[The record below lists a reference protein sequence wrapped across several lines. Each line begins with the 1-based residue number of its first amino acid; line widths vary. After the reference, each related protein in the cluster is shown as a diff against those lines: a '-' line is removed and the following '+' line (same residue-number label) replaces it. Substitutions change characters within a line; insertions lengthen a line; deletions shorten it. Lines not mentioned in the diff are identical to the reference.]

1 MAIEPNIFEFATSE
15 LSQDAFICY
24 LMSFGKSEY
33 KDKNNEEYKLAR
45 SFLKELSVEED
56 IKEINRQ
63 ENHID
68 VLILTESYAV
78 ILEDKTFSKEHSEQ
92 LKRYNEICKSKYF
105 DKKVKLLYFKTGY
118 MDIQEKEKFNK
129 DEVCIL
135 DIDVISKLMSEY
147 SGNNTVVNMWKEHI
161 EKINKDIAE
170 AKKTITDVE
179 KLNTY
184 YELPNTNG
192 DTLQRDVY
200 LDKLT
205 KKFNEEFKNKDEDEK
220 IYWYRAGQGRTPH
233 ICFQDT
239 YFKCSC
245 SERCKI
251 HFGIYIM
258 FRNEPQ
264 IVVKQHFYTIP
275 ENHRLRLREY
285 HKYSEEL
292 KSLQEMK
299 HKFQQSIPSGAGW
312 EKKNENKDK
321 LIILEKKVSEVKECI
336 ENIKKIQE
344 IIKNIGTPIDNP
356 S

>member
-1 MAIEPNIFEFATSE
+1 MTIEPNIFEFATSE

-24 LMSFGKSEY
+24 LMSFGKREY
-33 KDKNNEEYKLAR
+33 KDKNNEEYKLAHL
-45 SFLKELSVEED
+45 FLTKLGVNED
-56 IKEINRQ
+56 IEEIKRQ

-118 MDIQEKEKFNK
+118 MDIQEKEKFENN
-129 DEVCIL
+129 EVCIL

-147 SGNNTVVNMWKEHI
+147 LGNNTVVNMWKEHI

-170 AKKTITDVE
+170 AKNTIEDVTQ
-179 KLNTY
+179 LDTY
-184 YELPNTNG
+184 YKLSNE
-192 DTLQRDVY
+192 DMLQKDVY
-200 LDKLT
+200 IDKLT
-205 KKFNEEFKNKDEDEK
+205 KRFKETFSDV
-220 IYWYRAGQGRTPH
+220 YWYRAGQGRTPH

-292 KSLQEMK
+292 KALQEMK

-312 EKKNENKDK
+312 VKKNENKDK

>member
-1 MAIEPNIFEFATSE
+1 MTIEPNIFEFATSE
-15 LSQDAFICY
+15 LSQDAFLCY
-24 LMSFGKSEY
+24 LMSFGKSGY
-33 KDKNNEEYKLAR
+33 KDKNTEEYKLAH
-45 SFLKELSVEED
+45 SFLKELGVNED
-56 IKEINRQ
+56 IEEIKRQ

-118 MDIQEKEKFNK
+118 MDIQEKEKFENN
-129 DEVCIL
+129 EVCIL

-170 AKKTITDVE
+170 AKKTIEDVTQ
-179 KLNTY
+179 LDTY
-184 YELPNTNG
+184 YKLSNE
-192 DTLQRDVY
+192 DMLQKDVY
-200 LDKLT
+200 IDKLT
-205 KKFNEEFKNKDEDEK
+205 KRFKETFNDV
-220 IYWYRAGQGRTPH
+220 YWYRAGQGRTPH

-321 LIILEKKVSEVKECI
+321 LIILEKKVSKMEECI
-336 ENIKKIQE
+336 EDIKKLQE

-356 S
+356 L

>member
-1 MAIEPNIFEFATSE
+1 MTIENNIFKYATSE
-15 LSQDAFICY
+15 LSQDAFLCY
-24 LMSFGKSEY
+24 LMSFGKSKY
-33 KDKNNEEYKLAR
+33 KDANTEEYKLAR

-56 IKEINRQ
+56 IKEIKRQ
-63 ENHID
+63 ESHID

-92 LKRYNEICKSKYF
+92 LKRYKEKCKKDYPN
-105 DKKVKLLYFKTGY
+105 KEVKLLYFKTGY
-118 MDIQEKEKFNK
+118 MDIQEKEKFEEK
-129 DEVCIL
+129 GVCIF
-135 DIDVISKLMSEY
+135 DIEKIINLVDDYKGDNI
-147 SGNNTVVNMWKEHI
+147 VVKMWKEHI

-170 AKKTITDVE
+170 AKETIEDVE
-179 KLNTY
+179 QLDTY
-184 YELPNTNG
+184 YKLSNE
-192 DTLQRDVY
+192 DTLKKDVY
-200 LDKLT
+200 IDKLT
-205 KKFNEEFKNKDEDEK
+205 KRFKETFNDV
-220 IYWYRAGQGRTPH
+220 YWYRAGQGRTPH

-299 HKFQQSIPSGAGW
+299 HKFQQSIPSSEGW
-312 EKKNENKDK
+312 EKRNENKDK
-321 LIILEKKVSEVKECI
+321 LIILEKKVSNMNECI
-336 ENIKKIQE
+336 ENIKKLQE

>member
-1 MAIEPNIFEFATSE
+1 MAIENNIFKYATSE
-15 LSQDAFICY
+15 LSQDAFLCY
-24 LMSFGKSEY
+24 LMSFGKSKY
-33 KDKNNEEYKLAR
+33 KDTNTEEYKLAR

-56 IKEINRQ
+56 IKEIKRQ
-63 ENHID
+63 ESHID

-170 AKKTITDVE
+170 AKKTIEDVTQ
-179 KLNTY
+179 LGTY
-184 YELPNTNG
+184 YKLSNE
-192 DTLQRDVY
+192 DMLQKDVY
-200 LDKLT
+200 IDKLT
-205 KKFNEEFKNKDEDEK
+205 KRFKETFNDV
-220 IYWYRAGQGRTPH
+220 YWYRAGQGRTPH

-245 SERCKI
+245 SDRCKI

-299 HKFQQSIPSGAGW
+299 LKFQQSIPSGAGW

-321 LIILEKKVSEVKECI
+321 LIILEKKVSKMEECI
-336 ENIKKIQE
+336 EDIKKLQE

>member
-1 MAIEPNIFEFATSE
+1 MTIEPNIFEFATSE
-15 LSQDAFICY
+15 LSQDAFLCY
-24 LMSFGKSEY
+24 LMSFGKREY
-33 KDKNNEEYKLAR
+33 KDKNTEEYKLAR
-45 SFLKELSVEED
+45 SFLKELIVEED
-56 IKEINRQ
+56 VEEIKRQ
-63 ENHID
+63 ESHID
-68 VLILTESYAV
+68 VLILTKSYVV

-118 MDIQEKEKFNK
+118 MDIQEKEKFENN
-129 DEVCIL
+129 EVCIL

-161 EKINKDIAE
+161 EKISKDIAE
-170 AKKTITDVE
+170 AQKTITDVGQ
-179 KLNTY
+179 LDTY
-184 YELPNTNG
+184 YKLSNEN
-192 DTLQRDVY
+192 TLQKDVY

-205 KKFNEEFKNKDEDEK
+205 KRFRETFNDV
-220 IYWYRAGQGRTPH
+220 YWYRAGQGRTAH

-264 IVVKQHFYTIP
+264 IVVKQHFYIIP

-321 LIILEKKVSEVKECI
+321 LIILEKKVSEIKECI
-336 ENIKKIQE
+336 ENIKKLQE
-344 IIKNIGTPIDNP
+344 ITKNMGTPINNP
-356 S
+356 

>member
-1 MAIEPNIFEFATSE
+1 MSIEPNIFEFATSE
-15 LSQDAFICY
+15 LSQDAFLCY
-24 LMSFGKSEY
+24 LMSFGKSDY
-33 KDKNNEEYKLAR
+33 KNTQEYKLAH
-45 SFLKELSVEED
+45 SFLKQLKIKDGIEE
-56 IKEINRQ
+56 IKRQ

-68 VLILTESYAV
+68 VLILTKSYAI
-78 ILEDKTFSKEHSEQ
+78 ILEDKTFSKEHGEQ
-92 LKRYNEICKSKYF
+92 LKRYNEICKSKYS

-118 MDIQEKEKFNK
+118 MDIQEKEKFENN
-129 DEVCIL
+129 EVCIF
-135 DIDVISKLMSEY
+135 DIDVISKLMNTY
-147 SGNNTVVNMWKEHI
+147 SGNNIIVNMWKEYI
-161 EKINKDIAE
+161 KKIANNIVE
-170 AKKTITDVE
+170 AKKTIIDVE
-179 KLNTY
+179 QLNTY
-184 YELPNTNG
+184 YDLFGTI
-192 DTLQRDVY
+192 QKDVY

-205 KKFNEEFKNKDEDEK
+205 QRFKVSFPKVC
-220 IYWYRAGQGRTPH
+220 WYRAGQGRTPH

-299 HKFQQSIPSGAGW
+299 HKFQQSIPLGAGW

-344 IIKNIGTPIDNP
+344 IIKNIDIPTDKI

>member
-1 MAIEPNIFEFATSE
+1 MTIEPNIFEFATSE
-15 LSQDAFICY
+15 LSQDAFLCY
-24 LMSFGKSEY
+24 LMSFGKSKY
-33 KDKNNEEYKLAR
+33 KDTNTEEYKLAR

-56 IKEINRQ
+56 IKEIKRQ
-63 ENHID
+63 ESHID

-205 KKFNEEFKNKDEDEK
+205 KRLKKDFNDV
-220 IYWYRAGQGRTPH
+220 YWYRAGQGRTPH

-239 YFKCSC
+239 YFKCSD

-275 ENHRLRLREY
+275 EKHRLRLREY
-285 HKYSEEL
+285 SKYGEEL

-299 HKFQQSIPSGAGW
+299 YKFQQSIPLNEGW

-321 LIILEKKVSEVKECI
+321 LIILEKKISNITECI
-336 ENIKKIQE
+336 KDIKKLQE
-344 IIKNIGTPIDNP
+344 IIKIIGTPIDNP